1 MAKLYDVIEVGY
13 IGSFIDER
21 ADNDGYDLK
30 KSISLG
36 VPDNNIWVVN
46 PRTGVLES
54 VVSKGDPN
62 DPQFVQFNG
71 TKPTNPSTDLV
82 IKYIGKTI
90 KVVNTFYT
98 EVCVSESFSGSNY
111 TYTSSPIPNQYKSC
125 ERSIYFTSNNMIQ
138 WPTHIQTNEMLN
150 DLSNKIPYD
159 IGYSKR
165 TYKIGKLSH
174 EQLLDVQKETLV
186 SYDFLKNLSCLFLFD
201 SEYPNDI
208 EFSNIKIGYDWDG
221 FSIDKNDANNLV
233 YSDYHKKTNVENAN
247 YVFLVT
253 DKHIEE
259 LTKYFKEG
267 VGDKPSELDS
277 IEYYNPIEY
286 IKLLRAEPQKYGAIY
301 SFIPKGQQF
310 FPDAFNQNG
319 PTLDKILDV
328 LTKQKIYNINPLVN
342 DADLIEDIAVENFF
356 TEIQAQI
363 TISLM
368 QSLVDQQEPEQ
379 TNLQDIY
386 ESIYLSM
393 NTSLSTYNINDA
405 FKIDNINGK
414 LYELIRKY
422 IVFQNKFGYPDI
434 NIIDTNRNEF
444 GAIFLNNPFTT
455 SAALASGQNNLPQAL
470 GDLETTQINR
480 IMAVN
485 SPSSTYK
492 IFDFATD
499 YSISDQFHVTKPLFL
514 PESDR
519 TSQFFSVTPNE
530 KNSKYYISVYN
541 RETTDIRSFKVFD
554 IAYAHISGSGS
565 SYKTTEIQTET
576 DHLPAKSMYKKYMAE
591 CFNGADQIKFKNGN
605 GSDYFY
611 VLQFDRNAFKDKLNS
626 GNIQITLSPISS
638 SSNQLINTG
647 SNFQYDVSS
656 STIFTLID
664 DSMYTRIYSSSFETT
679 DECYNLVSGTIQDGP
694 VDYENSEGWGL
705 VFPNK
710 GLIILN
716 GEMLDASCS
725 LNTVTASIDGDN
737 SRKLFLAISGS
748 CSPNVV
754 RSNHGYWYMRSA
766 ELYSDENY
774 FCRINRNEFNYSNN
788 YTYVSGSTWKAY
800 YDKLNSTTKTYITT
814 IGLYNERSELLAV
827 GKFSKPFLKDSSQE
841 YVINV
846 KIRYT

>member
-90 KVVNTFYT
+90 KVINTFYT
-98 EVCVSESFSGSNY
+98 ETCVSESFSGSNF
-111 TYTSSPIPNQYKSC
+111 TYTSSPIPTEYKSC
-125 ERSIYFTSNNMIQ
+125 ERAIYFTSNNMIQ
-138 WPTHIQTNEMLN
+138 WPTAIQTNDMLN

-174 EQLLDVQKETLV
+174 TQLLDVQKQTQV

-201 SEYPNDI
+201 SEYPNNI
-208 EFSNIKIGYDWDG
+208 EFSNIKLGYDWDG

-259 LTKYFKEG
+259 LTKFFKEA
-267 VGDKPSELDS
+267 VGNKPTQFDAK
-277 IEYYNPIEY
+277 EYYNPTEY
-286 IKLLRAEPQKYGAIY
+286 IKTLRSEPKKYGPIY
-301 SFIPKGQQF
+301 SFIPKGDTF
-310 FPDAFNQNG
+310 FPGSFNPNG
-319 PTLDKILDV
+319 PNLEQILDV
-328 LTKQKIYNINPLVN
+328 LSKQKIYNMNTSAN
-342 DADLIEDIAVENFF
+342 DVDLIENISLQNFF
-356 TEIQAQI
+356 TEIRAQI
-363 TISLM
+363 TISLL
-368 QSLVDQQEPEQ
+368 QSTADQQEPEEE
-379 TNLQDIY
+379 NLQDLY

-393 NTSLSTYNINDA
+393 NTSLLKYNINDIFA
-405 FKIDNINGK
+405 VDNINGK

-422 IVFQNKFGYPDI
+422 ILFQNKFGYPDI
-434 NIIDTNRNEF
+434 SEISVNINEF
-444 GAIFLNNPFTT
+444 GAIILDNPFISSVPLPIGETT
-455 SAALASGQNNLPQAL
+455 VTQLL
-470 GDLETTQINR
+470 GNLETTQVSPIQPVDS
-480 IMAVN
+480 VN
-485 SPSSTYK
+485 FTYK
-492 IFDFATD
+492 SFDFATD
-499 YSISDQFHVTKPLFL
+499 YSISDQYHRTKPLFL
-514 PESDR
+514 QETDR
-519 TSQFFSVTPNE
+519 TSQFFSVTPND
-530 KNSKYYISVYN
+530 KNAKYYMSVYN
-541 RETTDIRSFKVFD
+541 REPSDIRSLKVFD
-554 IAYAHISGSGS
+554 IAYAHRYGLGS
-565 SYKTTEIQTET
+565 SYKTTEEEVET

-591 CFNGADQIKFKNGN
+591 CFGGAEQIKFKNGN

-611 VLQFDRNAFKDKLNS
+611 ALQFDRNIFKDKLNS

-647 SNFQYDVSS
+647 SNVQADVSS

-664 DSMYTRIYSSSFETT
+664 DSMYVRIYSSSFETT

-694 VDYENSEGWGL
+694 IDYENSEGWGL

-737 SRKLFLAISGS
+737 ARKLFLAISGS
-748 CSPNVV
+748 CTPNAV
-754 RSNHGYWYMRSA
+754 RSNNGYWYMRSS

-788 YTYVSGSTWKAY
+788 YTYTSGSVNKAY
-800 YDKLNSTTKTYITT
+800 YDKLNNTTKTYVTT
-814 IGLYNERSELLAV
+814 IGLYSDRNELLAI